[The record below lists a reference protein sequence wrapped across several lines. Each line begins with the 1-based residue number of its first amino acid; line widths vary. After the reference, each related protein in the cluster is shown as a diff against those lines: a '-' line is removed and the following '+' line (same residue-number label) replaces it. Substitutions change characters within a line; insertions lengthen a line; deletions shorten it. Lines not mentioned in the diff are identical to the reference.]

1 MSIIE
6 IAMLAVMVVGPA
18 ALGIFLSLLLAE
30 CAEEARGMVND
41 ERQLHYGGETE

>member
-6 IAMLAVMVVGPA
+6 IAMLAVMVVGPV

-30 CAEEARGMVND
+30 CEEEALGMVKD
-41 ERQLHYGGETE
+41 ERQLHYGSQTE